1 MEQSTP
7 GAGAG
12 DGLEAERARLREA
25 TRALDEERER
35 LRAIGA
41 DAGYDPGARRRRRRA
56 VLGSP
61 LLDIDPELCEWW
73 RQNRPSR
80 VLAAFL
86 RDLPDEF
93 LDHLR
98 AARRERLLALR
109 TFVDYA
115 LDYNERRPARAAER
129 RAREV
134 PIEDGPDPA
143 R

>member
-1 MEQSTP
+1 MAEPTAGP
-7 GAGAG
+7 GAG
-12 DGLEAERARLREA
+12 DGLEVERARLREA
-25 TRALDEERER
+25 ARALEEERER
-35 LRAIGA
+35 LRAAGA
-41 DAGYDPGARRRRRRA
+41 AGEPGARRRRGGLA
-56 VLGSP
+56 GL
-61 LLDIDPELCEWW
+61 LLDVDPELCDWW

-115 LDYNERRPARAAER
+115 LDYNERQPTRPADR

-134 PIEDGPDPA
+134 PIEED
-143 R
+143 